1 MARRQ
6 GPRKQRTLRTETYGK
21 GSIYQDK
28 KGVWWYEPPA
38 KDGQR
43 IPRIRA
49 TSEQS
54 AKSIQKDHLAKRD
67 QNVEVTNIPTVKEWF
82 EFCLK
87 EHIAPDL
94 EESTIEWYR
103 YLIANYIL
111 PIIGE
116 ARLDLVTSDHLV
128 ILLNQ
133 LRNHVGK
140 HTKKK
145 MALRTIARIHEM
157 LDRVFKKATVSRKIA
172 FNPMDAVERPRV
184 ARSPQKAYEPAHA
197 AAFKR
202 QVAGHRLELLY
213 DLMFVQG
220 FRRAEALALLI
231 TEYDAEKGIL
241 KVSGQ
246 VQTVKGKTARKGKT
260 KSDAGVRLVPLTP
273 RQRGMMDMHLA
284 QLAEERRRGGME
296 WKEHGLLFPS
306 TVGTPMIPRNLNRH
320 YYQTQEKAA
329 IPHYTLHATRHTAA
343 TAFDTAKATKAQQ
356 KAIMG
361 HSPGDVTENYIH
373 PPIEELYAV
382 LVAAEAAQLR
392 WAA

>member
-6 GPRKQRTLRTETYGK
+6 GLRKQRTLRSETYGK

-28 KGVWWYEPPA
+28 KGIWWYEPPA
-38 KDGQR
+38 KDGER

-49 TSEQS
+49 DSEQS
-54 AKSIQKDHLAKRD
+54 ARLAQKNHLAKRD
-67 QNVEVTNIPTVKEWF
+67 QNVAVTNIPLTKDWF
-82 EFCLK
+82 EFCLQ
-87 EHIAPDL
+87 EHIAPGL
-94 EESTIEWYR
+94 EESTVEWYR
-103 YLIANYIL
+103 WMIGRYIL
-111 PIIGE
+111 PAIGE
-116 ARLDLVTSDHLV
+116 APLDQVTSDHLV
-128 ILLNQ
+128 MLQNQ
-133 LRNHVGK
+133 LR
-140 HTKKK
+140 KKL
-145 MALRTIARIHEM
+145 ALRTVARVHEM

-184 ARSPQKAYEPAHA
+184 PHSPQKAYEPAHA
-197 AAFKR
+197 VAFKR

-231 TEYDAEKGIL
+231 TEYDAVTGIL

-273 RQRGMMDMHLA
+273 RQRGMMDVHLA
-284 QLAEERRRGGME
+284 QLAEERRMGGMD

-320 YYQTQEKAA
+320 YYQTQEKAG

-343 TAFDTAKATKAQQ
+343 TAYDTAKASKSQQ

-361 HSPGDVTENYIH
+361 HSPGDVTEGYIH